1 MTFNKL
7 TPKIMVDDINKTIS
21 YYRNVLG
28 FELINAEPDNGDVH
42 WAIMKRDDIELMF
55 QTRDSISKE
64 HSEFHT
70 METSAPITFYI
81 DLDNINKLYNHL
93 KDKITILIDLHI
105 TSYGAVE
112 FSIRDCNGYILT
124 FAQNSNGTE

>member
-7 TPKIMVDDINKTIS
+7 TPKVMVDDINKTITF
-21 YYRNVLG
+21 YRNVLG

-42 WAIMKRDDIELMF
+42 WAMMKRDEIEIMF
-55 QTRDSISKE
+55 QTRNSISKDYA
-64 HSEFHT
+64 EFQEMKT
-70 METSAPITFYI
+70 NAPIAFYI
-81 DLDNINKLYNHL
+81 DLDNVNKLYSHL
-93 KDKITILIDLHI
+93 KDKTTTLSDLHI

-124 FAQNSNGTE
+124 FAQSSTADD